1 MVAALGSMGATSASA
16 SSKVANHNNGR
27 YNCQFSWG
35 QRYHRN
41 NYRNC
46 TQDVTGTVT
55 SVGATSFTVQR
66 GYPTTTTVPTTST
79 TVAATTTTTTVPATT
94 SCSAST
100 AGETQLNE
108 NGFTALATPS
118 GTDLPQNAIT
128 NVING
133 NLNAGRFSTDT
144 YQAVGDVYEV
154 NMGSAQ
160 TFNEI
165 EMAVPGSPTDY
176 APGYEINV
184 FNGTSWVTVASC
196 TGTSTPEIASFPT
209 QTAQYVEVVL
219 TAADTSYYWSIN
231 QFLVY
236 NTTPAVTTTTVPASP
251 GLWTVNVSSSTRY
264 SEPCSSTSGLG
275 GIAVNDI
282 VTVSGYRAG
291 PSTIDATRVAVR
303 PAPGTGWAPGSC
315 PGTTT
320 TTTGSGSGNGYGYGG
335 GHGRGRHGR

>member
-1 MVAALGSMGATSASA
+1 VEVVLTAADTSYYWSINQFL
-16 SSKVANHNNGR
+16 V
-27 YNCQFSWG
+27 YN
-35 QRYHRN
+35 
-41 NYRNC
+41 
-46 TQDVTGTVT
+46 
-55 SVGATSFTVQR
+55 
-66 GYPTTTTVPTTST
+66 T
-79 TVAATTTTTTVPATT
+79 TVAATTTTTVPATT